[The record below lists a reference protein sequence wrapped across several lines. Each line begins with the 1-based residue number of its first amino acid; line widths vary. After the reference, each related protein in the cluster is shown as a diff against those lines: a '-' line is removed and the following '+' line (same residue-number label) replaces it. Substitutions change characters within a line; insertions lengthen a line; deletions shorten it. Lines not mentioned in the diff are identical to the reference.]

1 MVATRGT
8 EHEEVIVVERFAEP
22 KPGSRMMSLTPSW
35 MQPVDTSG
43 EISRDFGHEIVVMG
57 LLLHGLRSPSHVHE
71 NVGDVQRSDSLEHG
85 FVEFSSG
92 DVVDDLYH
100 RGRSTLRRAISARN
114 VSTDSMASG

>member
-1 MVATRGT
+1 M
-8 EHEEVIVVERFAEP
+8 HEEVIVVERFAESET
-22 KPGSRMMSLTPSW
+22 GIENDVAYSEL

-92 DVVDDLYH
+92 DVVDDLY
-100 RGRSTLRRAISARN
+100 T
-114 VSTDSMASG
+114 VSFDTASRYFGSKCVDR